1 MPYLVLHSGGGRGGG
16 EGATG
21 MEPKKGKEREQD
33 NLHKH
38 AQNATISPLPRPTK
52 KKKIKGKSSLVASNC
67 RQLSL
72 QAGTTENRITLLA
85 GVQTTREL
93 RHLW

>member
-1 MPYLVLHSGGGRGGG
+1 VGVGGGRGPQGWNPS
-16 EGATG
+16 A
-21 MEPKKGKEREQD
+21 GKEREQD

-38 AQNATISPLPRPTK
+38 AQNAAISPLPRPAK